1 MIFESLFIQIG
12 RNRPPI
18 NEYLVVPVIAALLSP
33 KEFHKGQ
40 EISINRVI
48 TVLFLSGCFYWV
60 CFLIRN
66 MTGEHDLN
74 SKEGKREFTTQDA
87 WELLFNI

>member
-48 TVLFLSGCFYWV
+48 TEIFVTCCFNGFYLQFLD
-60 CFLIRN
+60 

-74 SKEGKREFTTQDA
+74 SKEGEREFTTQDA